1 MKDYFTIIHYH
12 QTSPEQFSSH
22 ISFLE
27 KNYTLSPLRQL
38 KDHYQ
43 SGSEI
48 PDNSLF
54 ITFDDGWKSNYELLP
69 IIEERGYP
77 VTIFLSTGL
86 IGTDKTPRPRI
97 FDDKI
102 KLDDSLLGLITDE
115 PDTKIMITPSVRE
128 ERRTMLN
135 IGEIQEMSKHVD
147 FQSHG
152 VNHHASSAL
161 PVAMLESELVLSKN
175 YIQDLVGNEV
185 YAFAFPYN
193 IVSENAFELF
203 KKHGYVLARAG
214 ARKLNSPGAYP
225 FTLNS
230 IGVEPQW
237 TVQELRKAL
246 LLAELKTLRSG

>member
-12 QTSPEQFSSH
+12 QTTPEQFSSH
-22 ISFLE
+22 LAFLE
-27 KNYTLSPLRQL
+27 NNYNLTPFTQL
-38 KDHYQ
+38 KDHYL
-43 SGSEI
+43 SGADL

-86 IGTDKTPRPRI
+86 IGTDKTPGPRI
-97 FDDKI
+97 FDDEFL
-102 KLDDSLLGLITDE
+102 LDDTLLSLITDE
-115 PDTKIMITPSVRE
+115 SNAMNRNTPSVSE
-128 ERRTMLN
+128 EQRTMLN

-152 VNHHASSAL
+152 VNHHVSSAITL
-161 PVAMLESELVLSKN
+161 EMLDLELAGSKK
-175 YIQDLVGNEV
+175 YIQDFLGNEV

-193 IVSENAFELF
+193 VVSENAFDLF
-203 KKHGYVLARAG
+203 KKHGYILARAG
-214 ARKLNSPGAYP
+214 ARKLNNSGEYP

-230 IGVEPQW
+230 IGIEPQW
-237 TVQELRKAL
+237 SIQELRKAL

>member
-1 MKDYFTIIHYH
+1 M
-12 QTSPEQFSSH
+12 
-22 ISFLE
+22 
-27 KNYTLSPLRQL
+27 
-38 KDHYQ
+38 
-43 SGSEI
+43 
-48 PDNSLF
+48 F

-97 FDDKI
+97 FDDEI
-102 KLDDSLLGLITDE
+102 KLDDSLLSLITDE
-115 PDTKIMITPSVRE
+115 PNAKIMITSSVSE

-161 PVAMLESELVLSKN
+161 PIEMLESELVESKKH
-175 YIQDLVGNEV
+175 IQALIGNEV

-203 KKHGYVLARAG
+203 KKHSYVLARAG
-214 ARKLNSPGAYP
+214 ARKLNSSDAYP

-230 IGVEPQW
+230 IGIAPQW